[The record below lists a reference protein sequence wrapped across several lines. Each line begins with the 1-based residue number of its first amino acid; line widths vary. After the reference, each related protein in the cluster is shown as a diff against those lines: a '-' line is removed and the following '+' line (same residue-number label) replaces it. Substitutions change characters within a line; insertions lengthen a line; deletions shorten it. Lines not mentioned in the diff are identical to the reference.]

1 MGLKLTNIT
10 DPRDNLEKARL
21 LELIKFAERSGVEIP
36 RQYLDKAIIVRGML
50 RAKGLVNI
58 DIPRRVLGVTRPG
71 KSFNGVE
78 GHSDQKVETIDAATD
93 LMRQVEAP
101 APIVE
106 PRKTGFSEMAGLRK
120 ELKQRGIK
128 IKRTDKM
135 ADLKAKLNG
144 EDAPK
149 FSQ

>member
-21 LELIKFAERSGVEIP
+21 LELIKFAERNGVEIP

-58 DIPRRVLGVTRPG
+58 DIPRRVLGVTQPG

-78 GHSDQKVETIDAATD
+78 GQKVESIDATAD
-93 LMRQVEAP
+93 LMRQVETP

-135 ADLKAKLNG
+135 ADLKAKLDG